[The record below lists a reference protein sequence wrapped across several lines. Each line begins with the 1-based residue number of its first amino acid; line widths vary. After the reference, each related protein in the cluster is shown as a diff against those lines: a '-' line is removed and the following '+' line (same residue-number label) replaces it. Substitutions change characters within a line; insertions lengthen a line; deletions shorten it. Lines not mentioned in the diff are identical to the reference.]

1 GGALGAAG
9 DQRGPQHPV
18 VLEDAQEDEP
28 VHQRVRR
35 LGDGLPQ
42 EPRPELADA
51 LPRSAPLALLRPGAL
66 LRGLALLR
74 RLSLLRRVGPAGGPS
89 PRLGLGGGSA
99 DLLVEPRLQA
109 LAAAAPGLGELR
121 FVEAHVEVVL
131 ALGRLAQLR
140 DELLP
145 QAPDRLA

>member
-1 GGALGAAG
+1 
-9 DQRGPQHPV
+9 
-18 VLEDAQEDEP
+18 
-28 VHQRVRR
+28 RVRR

-42 EPRPELADA
+42 EPRPELVGA
-51 LPRSAPLALLRPGAL
+51 LPRSAPLARLAL
-66 LRGLALLR
+66 ARAGRLVGLALLR
-74 RLSLLRRVGPAGGPS
+74 RGA

-121 FVEAHVEVVL
+121 FVEVHVEVVL

-145 QAPDRLA
+145 QAP

>member
-1 GGALGAAG
+1 
-9 DQRGPQHPV
+9 PQHPV

-42 EPRPELADA
+42 EPRPELVGA

-74 RLSLLRRVGPAGGPS
+74 RGA